1 MTTQP
6 VVPRAQASADVESA
20 IDYDL
25 AEGATDAA
33 LGFIDALEEAYRHLS
48 HNAATG
54 SPRYGQELGLAGLR
68 AWPLSHYPF
77 LVFYLERDDHIDV
90 WRVLHTRRDIPQ
102 RMAEFDN
109 ERVL

>member
-6 VVPRAQASADVESA
+6 VVPRAQASADVESS
-20 IDYDL
+20 IDHYL

-102 RMAEFDN
+102 RMAEFDK
-109 ERVL
+109 ERVI